1 MDITEKFKKWNT
13 NFVCGHCSN
22 YSGYDVQYAEIEL
35 FADAGTTK
43 DAKIYYELGNSYL
56 GKGDNTAACDAY
68 TKANKGDYAE
78 AAKYQ
83 MEHVVKC
90 Q

>member
-1 MDITEKFKKWNT
+1 MFT
-13 NFVCGHCSN
+13 
-22 YSGYDVQYAEIEL
+22 
-35 FADAGTTK
+35 DAGTTK
-43 DAKIYYELGNSYL
+43 DAKIYYELGNTYA
-56 GKGDNTAACDAY
+56 GKGDNAAACDAY

-83 MEHVVKC
+83 MEHVIKC